1 MMFWLDAIDR
11 LPQTGNRGLS
21 VKLEL
26 NNLLIAHR
34 QYINLHGEDLPQV
47 RGWKWSDSG
56 QRHPL
61 T

>member
-1 MMFWLDAIDR
+1 